1 MGTEKQ
7 PRNMI
12 EEQIYQQGVQDEK
25 RRILTLLM
33 LDLLLLK
40 MNSPEQFV
48 KRAVQMI
55 EQEDKFN

>member
-55 EQEDKFN
+55 EQEDRFN

>member
-25 RRILTLLM
+25 RRILALLM

-55 EQEDKFN
+55 EQEDRFN

>member
-25 RRILTLLM
+25 RRILGLLM

-55 EQEDKFN
+55 EQEDRFN

>member
-25 RRILTLLM
+25 RRILGRLM

-48 KRAVQMI
+48 NRAVQMI
-55 EQEDKFN
+55 EQEDRFN

>member
-1 MGTEKQ
+1 METEKQ

-25 RRILTLLM
+25 RRILGLLM

-40 MNSPEQFV
+40 MSSPEQFV
-48 KRAVQMI
+48 NRAVQMI
-55 EQEDKFN
+55 EQEDRFS

>member
-25 RRILTLLM
+25 RRILGLLM

-48 KRAVQMI
+48 NRAVQMI
-55 EQEDKFN
+55 EQEDRFN